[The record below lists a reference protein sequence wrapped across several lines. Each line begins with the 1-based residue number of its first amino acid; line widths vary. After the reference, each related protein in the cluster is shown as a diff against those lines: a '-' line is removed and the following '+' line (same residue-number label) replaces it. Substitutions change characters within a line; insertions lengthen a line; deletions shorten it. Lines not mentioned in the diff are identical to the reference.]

1 MFLFYKNENDYE
13 GELDEEGKMH
23 GFGVITSKKTKI
35 KIAATFFKDGIE
47 GFGKCP
53 KPLLFIVHDKG
64 QFIGGDMD
72 GTISE
77 FRNGLPYG
85 KMTKNDT

>member
-47 GFGKCP
+47 GFGKYP
-53 KPLLFIVHDKG
+53 
-64 QFIGGDMD
+64 
-72 GTISE
+72 
-77 FRNGLPYG
+77 
-85 KMTKNDT
+85 

>member
-53 KPLLFIVHDKG
+53 KPCYLLFIIKANS
-64 QFIGGDMD
+64 
-72 GTISE
+72 SE
-77 FRNGLPYG
+77 G
-85 KMTKNDT
+85 KWMAQSQSSGMVCHTAK

>member
-53 KPLLFIVHDKG
+53 QSSFLLFMIKANSSE
-64 QFIGGDMD
+64 
-72 GTISE
+72 GTWMAQSQSSE
-77 FRNGLPYG
+77 MVCHTA
-85 KMTKNDT
+85 K